1 MRPELKRVA
10 ILSDLGVSECLSNS
24 NRQAAQDL
32 GLQPQTIGVEGPS
45 PEYEKAF
52 SLMDDEQAEALI
64 VLEHPINQPHRKTI
78 ADLAAARRWPTV
90 FPISMADAGGLFAYG
105 TSLREAARHMAGYV
119 DKVLKGAR
127 PGDLPITTTL
137 RHELVINMR
146 TARRLGVS
154 VPPDLLKR
162 ANQLNQ

>member
-1 MRPELKRVA
+1 LTRSKIA
-10 ILSDLGVSECLSNS
+10 IVSDLGVSECLSNS

-32 GLQPQTIGVEGPS
+32 GLQPQIVGVEGPS

-52 SLMDDEQAEALI
+52 SLMDDGQAEALI

-90 FPISMADAGGLFAYG
+90 FPISMVDAGGLFAYG
-105 TSLREAARHMAGYV
+105 TSLREAAKHMAGYV

-127 PGDLPITTTL
+127 PGDLPIEAAL
-137 RHELVINMR
+137 SHELVVNLQ
-146 TARRLGVS
+146 TARALGVT
-154 VPPDLLKR
+154 VPPELLKR
-162 ANQLNQ
+162 ADQVIQ